1 MRTAVKQ
8 AIMSMRA
15 RYYDR
20 ITLHE
25 IASEVFV
32 SPFHFSRVFAQ
43 DTGVTPG
50 RFLTSIRLFEAKRL
64 LLTTS
69 MTVSDIVCSVG
80 YSSVGTFTKRFTQ
93 SVGLT
98 PTQYRDPEV
107 GALLVAVAPHFHQF
121 PSLTELHRIAGPG
134 GGIRAATGGS
144 VLATVQLPHETARA
158 NIFVGAFG
166 SRIPQ
171 NGPVA
176 YAAASNSG
184 PAELVISNVPAGE
197 WTIIAVAEPASGPS
211 ACGAFIGTVRL
222 PVPVSAGHVSRVA
235 LRMRPVT
242 FMDPPI
248 AVTLASRVTSEGLRA
263 PAQRRPALRTAA

>member
-1 MRTAVKQ
+1 MRTAVRQ
-8 AIMSMRA
+8 AILSMRA
-15 RYYDR
+15 RYFDR
-20 ITLHE
+20 ITLGE

-32 SPFHFSRVFAQ
+32 SPFHLTRIFAQ

-107 GALLVAVAPHFHQF
+107 GALLVAVAPDFHQL
-121 PSLTELHRIAGPG
+121 PAPEQLRRAGAAMG
-134 GGIRAATGGS
+134 VRAAVGGS
-144 VLATVQLPHETARA
+144 VVAALHLPDGAPA
-158 NIFVGAFG
+158 NILVGAFG

-171 NGPVA
+171 NAPVA
-176 YAAASNSG
+176 YTALTGIG
-184 PAELVISNVPAGE
+184 PTDVAVNNVPAGE
-197 WTIIAVAEPASGPS
+197 WTIIAVAESADGPN
-211 ACGAFIGTVRL
+211 AGVGLIGTVR
-222 PVPVSAGHVSRVA
+222 VPVTVTAGRITRIA
-235 LRMRPVT
+235 LRLRPVT
-242 FMDPPI
+242 VLDPPI
-248 AVTLASRVTSEGLRA
+248 AITLASKATWGGVRTPL
-263 PAQRRPALRTAA
+263 QRRPALRAAA